1 MTLASNGRDLA
12 GQSPAGTGMDL
23 PERQSIRTIQSVERA
38 LTILELVAGE
48 RIGLSL
54 SEMAERSG
62 LNTSTCHHLAAT
74 LVARGY
80 LAQNGRSRG
89 YVLGN
94 RLNELHE
101 MVQGELDP
109 AILLRDR
116 IEALGKRLGHG
127 VQMAVMSDNTLL
139 TKLSFPDPHGRVKE
153 ADEILKM
160 GASHATAT
168 GKAILAWL
176 PDTEL
181 VRIISANGL
190 NKYTPRT
197 ITSLSGL
204 VEELRL
210 VRRNKYAI
218 DDEEFCDGIV
228 CIGASIRDG
237 SGGVVGAISMTIP
250 KTEDTKDYREA
261 MIKELIMAGH
271 DLSRM
276 LEAEHR

>member
-1 MTLASNGRDLA
+1 MSLESNDRYQA
-12 GQSPAGTGMDL
+12 GQAPAAAEIDL
-23 PERQSIRTIQSVERA
+23 PDRQSTRTIQSVERA

-74 LVARGY
+74 LVTRGY

-101 MVQGELDP
+101 LTQGELDP

-116 IEALGKRLGHG
+116 VEALGKRLGHG
-127 VQMAVMSDNTLL
+127 VQMAVMSDTSLM
-139 TKLSFPDPHGRVKE
+139 TKISFPDPRGHVKE

-181 VRIISANGL
+181 VRIISVNGL

-204 VEELRL
+204 VEELRM
-210 VRRNKYAI
+210 VRRSKYAI
-218 DDEEFCDGIV
+218 DDEEFCEGIV

-250 KTEDTKDYREA
+250 KAEDTQEYRKA

-271 DLSRM
+271 ELSRM